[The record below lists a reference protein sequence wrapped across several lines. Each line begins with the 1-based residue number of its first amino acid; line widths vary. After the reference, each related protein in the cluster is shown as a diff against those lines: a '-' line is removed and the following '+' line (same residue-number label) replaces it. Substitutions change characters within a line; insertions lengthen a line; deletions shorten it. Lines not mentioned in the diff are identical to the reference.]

1 MKKKRNLMYFLI
13 LFILYL
19 FFCFMVLM
27 TLSSKQT
34 KIDELKQK
42 TIDLEK
48 KLQNYENNNEE
59 LKSENEQLYNML
71 NQSMEA
77 NRLNVITVLDYIE
90 PLKDLDK
97 LEYFKNYKQ
106 VIFNNS
112 NLIDPPETI
121 YDIYSTE
128 EIYVMLKCIET
139 ETYQCPF
146 DAKVNVACVILNRIN
161 HNKFPSN
168 PIDVVTSPN
177 QFAYYRKEISDSTVL
192 ALEYAFM
199 IEDTTN
205 GSIGFRSDKL
215 VDGWNGWEYV
225 FTDGK
230 HYFYKIK
237 EKE

>member
-1 MKKKRNLMYFLI
+1 
-13 LFILYL
+13 
-19 FFCFMVLM
+19 M

>member
-27 TLSSKQT
+27 TLSSKQA

>member
-215 VDGWNGWEYV
+215 VDDWNGWEYV

>member
-59 LKSENEQLYNML
+59 LRSENEQLYNML

-77 NRLNVITVLDYIE
+77 NRLNVITILEYIE

>member
-19 FFCFMVLM
+19 FFCIMLLM
-27 TLSSKQT
+27 TLNSKQT

>member
-13 LFILYL
+13 LFILYS
-19 FFCFMVLM
+19 FFCIM
-27 TLSSKQT
+27 LSMILNSKQT

-59 LKSENEQLYNML
+59 LKAENEQLYNML

-77 NRLNVITVLDYIE
+77 NRLNVITILDYIE
-90 PLKDLDK
+90 PLKNLDK

>member
-59 LKSENEQLYNML
+59 LKTENEQLYNML

-90 PLKDLDK
+90 PLKKLDK